1 MESSSYYQISSLSLN
16 EWISLADQHLE
27 LQNTGKGKYLYI
39 NKKSVAQF
47 LYEETANKE
56 CFSKITLNKIY
67 KITQKKLE
75 NSSNIDDEEKANKL
89 LKKVKLKIEEI
100 KSETVEKLSSVF
112 FPVEVKK
119 IENEETILNFNNY
132 IESRKIDNEGNI
144 IDEEMSIEVRKTLEE
159 AFTFIRSRAGTV
171 GVYSFSGGPDCG
183 DIKIKL
189 CDAEEVASHIVA
201 DKFFQSFGF
210 ITPHYCALKTT
221 SALGSLVCTQLK
233 ELARVVYPK
242 NSEKFQSKIEDLNYI
257 VVMKEV
263 PGTAFDQLTKD
274 IVENIFLNDVF
285 NYKNIFFCLG
295 KMIFLDTFI
304 KNKDR
309 LNWESQNNGNYFLSL
324 NNLNSN
330 PIVLIDHDFMI
341 QKVFLK
347 NIKNDLIQLFEIQDK
362 KKISLLS
369 KTFDNL
375 LNGFRDKYKWT
386 SKEMENLTK
395 VKKDFIKEALYEGVS
410 QAARELVSMF
420 LDKNDESHLEEIL
433 ALPAALEQFSIAKE
447 FFELVEVVRKII
459 EEKL

>member
-1 MESSSYYQISSLSLN
+1 MESSSYHQISSLSLDK
-16 EWISLADQHLE
+16 WVSLANQHLE
-27 LQNTGKGKYLYI
+27 LQNTGRGNLYI

-75 NSSNIDDEEKANKL
+75 NSNNIDDEEKANKL
-89 LKKVKLKIEEI
+89 LKKVKLKIEEE
-100 KSETVEKLSSVF
+100 KSGNVEKLSNVF
-112 FPVEVKK
+112 FQIEGKK
-119 IENEETILNFNNY
+119 IENKEAILNFNNY

-144 IDEEMSIEVRKTLEE
+144 IDEEMSIEVRNTLLE
-159 AFTFIRSRAGTV
+159 AFTFTRSRGGTI

-221 SALGSLVCTQLK
+221 STLGRLVCTQMK
-233 ELARVVYPK
+233 ELAKVVYPE
-242 NSEKFQSKIEDLNYI
+242 NSVKFQSKIENLDYI

-274 IVENIFLNDVF
+274 VVENIFLKDVF

-309 LNWESQNNGNYFLSL
+309 LNWECQNNGNYFLFF

-347 NIKNDLIQLFEIQDK
+347 NIKNDLIQLFEDRDG

-375 LNGFRDKYKWT
+375 LSRFKDKYQWT

-395 VKKDFIKEALYEGVS
+395 DKEDFIKKALYEGVS
-410 QAARELVSMF
+410 QAALELVSMF
-420 LDKNDESHLEEIL
+420 PDKNDESRLQEIL
-433 ALPAALEQFSIAKE
+433 VLPTELKKFLIAKE
-447 FFELVEVVRKII
+447 FFELVEEVRKII
-459 EEKL
+459 KEKL